1 MDGHYLDGG
10 DVPRCLVFPLPRL
23 SKGRAHMRDP
33 KCLDFMVVL
42 ENIRLDNMIKT
53 CKFKF

>member
-1 MDGHYLDGG
+1 MNGHYLGGG
-10 DVPRCLVFPLPRL
+10 DVPRCLVFPLTRL

-33 KCLDFMVVL
+33 KFLDFMVVL